1 MTGVLMTA
9 ATTTEGQ
16 TAAPTQATA
25 QAAPAQQPQTSTQQ
39 QPQASQAPAQQA
51 AQAPATETGQPQGTP
66 GVYEFKAPEGMSYD
80 QQVLGTYTEVAKE
93 LGLSQ
98 EAAQKMLDRLAPALQ
113 QRTAEQVTTI
123 SNEWAEQAR
132 SDKEF
137 GGDKLAENLS
147 VAKKALDAFG
157 GPQLVSLLNES
168 GLGNHPELI
177 RFFYRA
183 GKAISGDRFVT
194 GSSGA
199 GKGVGVKDFASVL
212 YSNQSS
218 LT

>member
-16 TAAPTQATA
+16 TAAPTQAPA
-25 QAAPAQQPQTSTQQ
+25 SAAPAQQPQTAPQQ
-39 QPQASQAPAQQA
+39 QPQAQAAPAVS
-51 AQAPATETGQPQGTP
+51 APATDAGKPQGAP
-66 GVYEFKAPEGMSYD
+66 AAYEFKAPEGLNYD
-80 QQVLGTYTEVAKE
+80 AQVINTYTEVAKE
-93 LGLSQ
+93 LNLSQ
-98 EAAQKMLDRLAPALQ
+98 EAAQKMLDRIAPVLQ
-113 QRTAEQVTTI
+113 QRTAEQVTSI
-123 SNEWAEQAR
+123 SNEWADMAR

-137 GGDKLAENLS
+137 GGEKLSENLS

-157 GPQLVSLLNES
+157 GPELVSLLNES

-183 GKAISGDRFVT
+183 GKAISEDRFVT

-199 GKGVGVKDFASVL
+199 GKGVGIKDFASVL
-212 YSNQSS
+212 YSNQSN